1 MDKTDEFQLVQYIID
16 FKGAQFITLGCI
28 QLLYGSALTLKCTMQ
43 EQCAEEYPG
52 HHPYFILAVLCFLLQ
67 VVTAWVAYLLIKCS
81 SNRMGHRSHQ
91 HRNPLVLGKMDKTVK
106 DKLDKQDEKDTVCE
120 LCCGAR
126 WYKASSRGGGFLQYL
141 MVWDFVMV
149 AGLVVAFIVLGG
161 VYRDELEHSEDV
173 LTVGTKQAQMVF
185 WLRAWYGFLM
195 FPFLF
200 FKIPGFARYVT
211 KAAPTGYNT
220 SGFLRPRMIGSN
232 YANQRKY
239 RRKTNICF
247 QEIHV
252 LPQFG
257 EEQYPPQVSYDNV
270 PWKGKYDEDVFHET
284 ELDDDDHPVLLYKKG
299 QRKHAEA
306 PCLAKCC
313 FCERTVEPKNVK
325 KEKHLAV
332 DKQPK
337 Y

>member
-91 HRNPLVLGKMDKTVK
+91 HRNPLMLGKMDKTDK

-220 SGFLRPRMIGSN
+220 SGAAPARLG
-232 YANQRKY
+232 A
-239 RRKTNICF
+239 
-247 QEIHV
+247 
-252 LPQFG
+252 
-257 EEQYPPQVSYDNV
+257 PP
-270 PWKGKYDEDVFHET
+270 
-284 ELDDDDHPVLLYKKG
+284 
-299 QRKHAEA
+299 HAVCA
-306 PCLAKCC
+306 RSGGLAKGGGGRLLTRMPCVPRPSTAAPAVQDSC
-313 FCERTVEPKNVK
+313 A
-325 KEKHLAV
+325 LA
-332 DKQPK
+332 
-337 Y
+337 